1 MNDRELS
8 ILKEIGGAVR
18 EQITEIKQQ
27 FENALKD
34 QADSFTKKIEHLTA
48 ILEAIK
54 DTPQPDIKSIVAD
67 AVAAIPAPITPE
79 LPDVG
84 ALVESAV
91 ADAIAAIPPVA
102 APELPDIKGMV
113 AEAVAAIPV
122 PVAPELPDVGALVD
136 SAVAHAVAAIPPVA
150 APELPDIK
158 GMVDEAVAAIPLPVA
173 PEPPD
178 VGALVASAVTDAVA
192 ALPSVPAPENG
203 VDGKDALQLEIQP
216 AIDETKSYPRGTYA
230 THSGGLWR
238 AYQKTTGMKGWEC
251 VVDGMSAADIKQTEA
266 RTFEVSISMASGTVV
281 NKSFCLPVMIYR
293 GVFKNGE
300 GYLPGDTVTWG
311 GSLWHCDDVTTD
323 KPGEN
328 GSKGWT
334 LAAKRG
340 RDGKP

>member
-18 EQITEIKQQ
+18 EQITDLKQQ
-27 FENALKD
+27 FEYSLKEQADFFTKEIEKLTAIVAALKD
-34 QADSFTKKIEHLTA
+34 A
-48 ILEAIK
+48 
-54 DTPQPDIKSIVAD
+54 PQPDIKGIVAE
-67 AVAAIPAPITPE
+67 AVAATPAPVAPE

-84 ALVESAV
+84 ALVESVV
-91 ADAIAAIPPVA
+91 ADAVAAIPPVV

-113 AEAVAAIPV
+113 AEAVAAIPL
-122 PVAPELPDVGALVD
+122 PEAPEL
-136 SAVAHAVAAIPPVA
+136 
-150 APELPDIK
+150 
-158 GMVDEAVAAIPLPVA
+158 
-173 PEPPD
+173 PD

-192 ALPSVPAPENG
+192 AIPPVVVPELPDVKSLVAEAVAAIPQPVSQELPDIEKMVTDAVAALPSVPVPE
-203 VDGKDALQLEIQP
+203 DGKDALQLEIQP

-323 KPGEN
+323 RPGEN

-340 RDGKP
+340 RDGKS

>member
-8 ILKEIGGAVR
+8 LIKHIGDAVR
-18 EQITEIKQQ
+18 EHVTDLKQQ
-27 FENALKD
+27 FEKALKE
-34 QADSFTKKIEHLTA
+34 QADSFTKKIEQLTA
-48 ILEAIK
+48 TVEGIK
-54 DTPQPDIKSIVAD
+54 DTPQIDVKSIVAE
-67 AVAAIPAPITPE
+67 AVAAIPAPVAPE
-79 LPDVG
+79 LPDVA

-91 ADAIAAIPPVA
+91 ADAMAAIPPDV

-113 AEAVAAIPV
+113 AEAVAEIPL
-122 PVAPELPDVGALVD
+122 PVAPELPDVGAMVA
-136 SAVAHAVAAIPPVA
+136 SAVTDAVAAIPAVV
-150 APELPDIK
+150 APELPDVK
-158 GMVDEAVAAIPLPVA
+158 SLVAEAVAAIPQPLP
-173 PEPPD
+173 PELPNIEKM
-178 VGALVASAVTDAVA
+178 VTDAVA
-192 ALPSVPAPENG
+192 ALPSVPVPE
-203 VDGKDALQLEIQP
+203 DGKDALQLEIQP

-323 KPGEN
+323 RPGEN

-340 RDGKP
+340 RDGKS

>member
-18 EQITEIKQQ
+18 EQITELKQQ
-27 FENALKD
+27 FENALKE

-54 DTPQPDIKSIVAD
+54 DAPQPDIKSIVAD
-67 AVAAIPAPITPE
+67 AVAAIP
-79 LPDVG
+79 
-84 ALVESAV
+84 
-91 ADAIAAIPPVA
+91 
-102 APELPDIKGMV
+102 K
-113 AEAVAAIPV
+113 

-136 SAVAHAVAAIPPVA
+136 SAVADAMAAIPPVV

-158 GMVDEAVAAIPLPVA
+158 GMVAEAVAGIPAPVAPELPEVGALVESAVADAMAAIPPVVAPELPDVKSLVAEAVAAIPQPVPQELPDI
-173 PEPPD
+173 EKM
-178 VGALVASAVTDAVA
+178 VTDAVA
-192 ALPSVPAPENG
+192 ALPSVPVPE
-203 VDGKDALQLEIQP
+203 DGKDALQLEIQP

-251 VVDGMSAADIKQTEA
+251 VVDGISTADIKQNEA

-281 NKSFCLPVMIYR
+281 NKSFSLPVMIYR

-340 RDGKP
+340 RDGKS

>member
-18 EQITEIKQQ
+18 EQITELKQQ
-27 FENALKD
+27 FENALKE
-34 QADSFTKKIEHLTA
+34 QADSFTKKIEQLTA

-67 AVAAIPAPITPE
+67 AVAAIP
-79 LPDVG
+79 
-84 ALVESAV
+84 
-91 ADAIAAIPPVA
+91 
-102 APELPDIKGMV
+102 
-113 AEAVAAIPV
+113 V
-122 PVAPELPDVGALVD
+122 PVAPELPDVGALVA
-136 SAVAHAVAAIPPVA
+136 SAVTDAVAALPPVVAPELPDVKSMVADAVAAIPAPV
-150 APELPDIK
+150 APELPDIGK
-158 GMVDEAVAAIPLPVA
+158 M
-173 PEPPD
+173 
-178 VGALVASAVTDAVA
+178 VTDAVA

>member
-18 EQITEIKQQ
+18 EQITELKQQ
-27 FENALKD
+27 FENALKE
-34 QADSFTKKIEHLTA
+34 QADSFTKKIEQLTS

-67 AVAAIPAPITPE
+67 AVAAIPVSVAPE

-84 ALVESAV
+84 ALVESVV
-91 ADAIAAIPPVA
+91 ADAVAAIPPVV

-122 PVAPELPDVGALVD
+122 PVAPELPDVGAM
-136 SAVAHAVAAIPPVA
+136 VASAVAAIPPVV
-150 APELPDIK
+150 APELPDVK
-158 GMVDEAVAAIPLPVA
+158 GMVAEAVAAIPLPVA
-173 PEPPD
+173 PELPD
-178 VGALVASAVTDAVA
+178 IEKMVTDAVA

-266 RTFEVSISMASGTVV
+266 RTFEVSISMASGAVV